1 MTDFTRRTV
10 LQGGTAFA
18 AAAALSGE
26 ALTNWA
32 KAWAQA
38 SQWKPEKGAKIN
50 LMRWRRF
57 VEAEDAAFMKMIAAF
72 KTATGV
78 EVTVTNESFEDIQP
92 KASVVANTGQGL
104 DMVWGLYSLPH
115 LFPAKCMDQTDV
127 ANYLGK
133 KYGGWTP
140 SAEMYGKSGNKWIGI
155 PVATTGGLM
164 NYRISSMEKAGFK
177 EFPKDTGS
185 FLELVKA
192 LKKNNTP
199 AGFALSHA
207 TGDANGWCQ
216 WALWA
221 FGGKVVND
229 KNEVVIDSPETV
241 AALEYV
247 KQLYETF
254 IPGVLSWNDSNNN
267 KAFLNGELSLT
278 LNGISIWTV
287 GKNSTDA
294 KQQEIAKD
302 MNHAPMPI
310 GPVGVST
317 EQQNVLVYY
326 GYKHSKYPKAV
337 KEFIKFMMDKEN
349 YDAWEVASNGYVSPP
364 LPAYNDNPV
373 WTSDPK
379 ITPYRDCLKR
389 CRDNGFA
396 GDLGYASAA
405 VMGDFVVVDMFAEAA
420 SGSATPKQAAAR
432 AAERAK
438 RYYQV

>member
-140 SAEMYGKSGNKWIGI
+140 AAEMYGKSGNKWIGI

-177 EFPKDTGS
+177 EFPKDTGG

-199 AGFALSHA
+199 AGFALGHA
-207 TGDANGWCQ
+207 SGDANTWLH

-221 FGGKVVND
+221 HGGNLVDKNDKVVIN
-229 KNEVVIDSPETV
+229 SPETV
-241 AALEYV
+241 KALEYV
-247 KQLYETF
+247 KALYENF
-254 IPGVLSWNDSNNN
+254 IPGTASWNDSSNN
-267 KAFLNGELSLT
+267 KIFVAGDLHLT
-278 LNGISIWTV
+278 SNGISIYV
-287 GKNSTDA
+287 AAQKDNKA
-294 KQQEIAKD
+294 VAED
-302 MNHAPMPI
+302 MNHAYMPV
-310 GPVGVST
+310 GPVGKPT
-317 EQQNVLVYY
+317 ELHLAFPILTFNFTKAPQACKALTAFMLEAENFNPWIEAAQGYLSHFLVDY
-326 GYKHSKYPKAV
+326 
-337 KEFIKFMMDKEN
+337 DK
-349 YDAWEVASNGYVSPP
+349 
-364 LPAYNDNPV
+364 NPV
-373 WTSDPK
+373 WTADPK
-379 ITPYRDCLKR
+379 RTPYRDVSKR
-389 CRDNGFA
+389 TLTPG
-396 GDLGYASAA
+396 GQGSLGEKAA
-405 VMGDFVVVDMFAEAA
+405 AAIADFVVVDMFANF
-420 SGSATPKQAAAR
+420 ATGREDAKGAIAV
-432 AAERAK
+432 AERQAK
-438 RYYQV
+438 RIYR